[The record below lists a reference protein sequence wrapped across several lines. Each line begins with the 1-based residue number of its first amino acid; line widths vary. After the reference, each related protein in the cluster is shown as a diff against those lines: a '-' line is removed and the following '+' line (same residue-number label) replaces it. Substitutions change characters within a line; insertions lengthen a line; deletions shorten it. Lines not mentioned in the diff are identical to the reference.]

1 MKEYEVMLYYAGS
14 KSERFLEEAEM
25 EDMIN
30 FYTILLPRVP
40 NIGEIVTVI
49 IDNYNIA
56 GKVDMVYTN
65 YCKPGNP
72 NIKESGWGYR
82 FGISLTDLE
91 VVDYYGRR

>member
-1 MKEYEVMLYYAGS
+1 MREFEVMLYYAGS
-14 KSERFLEEAEM
+14 KNERFLEEADM

-49 IDNYNIA
+49 IDDYYIE
-56 GKVDMVYTN
+56 GKVQMVYTN
-65 YCKPGNP
+65 YCKPGNDK
-72 NIKESGWGYR
+72 IKESCWGYR

-91 VVDYYGRR
+91 VVDYYGKR